1 MFELVIED
9 RGEEYI
15 AFTAEKKRELE
26 LVLQRHVRS
35 LTEGMASIREAKPA
49 KKAKKVKK

>member
-9 RGEEYI
+9 RGEEYV
-15 AFTAEKKRELE
+15 AFTADKKREVE
-26 LVLQRHVRS
+26 LVRQCHVRS

-49 KKAKKVKK
+49 KKTKK